1 MERGSND
8 HSSHSTDSTVLSIF
22 KPASKR
28 SGKKRR
34 GVPVVPPHNNR
45 AWFETA
51 AAQAEPAPPPL
62 PVPPQRRFLQVVAV
76 ETPVDDNTVA
86 NSSHSTYSTV
96 PIFSRASQR
105 STKKRRGI
113 PIVPPGEQRA
123 WFETAAAQVRP
134 YFVPRAAL
142 PPLPPVPPQRR
153 FLQLTAPPLAAL
165 ASPENDNTDANS
177 TCSTLTDSGY
187 EFTEED
193 DDDTVNSAQT
203 HDPEDDENENVE
215 LADDTDDEDST
226 MDGNGFSRFVMKRS
240 SDPALRQLIKN
251 DCIDAALAVQEDGF
265 FFDALGPKVNECD

>member
-1 MERGSND
+1 M
-8 HSSHSTDSTVLSIF
+8 
-22 KPASKR
+22 
-28 SGKKRR
+28 
-34 GVPVVPPHNNR
+34 
-45 AWFETA
+45 
-51 AAQAEPAPPPL
+51 
-62 PVPPQRRFLQVVAV
+62 
-76 ETPVDDNTVA
+76 
-86 NSSHSTYSTV
+86 
-96 PIFSRASQR
+96 
-105 STKKRRGI
+105 
-113 PIVPPGEQRA
+113 
-123 WFETAAAQVRP
+123 
-134 YFVPRAAL
+134 PRAAL

-240 SDPALRQLIKN
+240 SYPALRQLIKN

-265 FFDALGPKVNECD
+265 FFDALGPKVIDVIDRPLSKGSGIYAILNVEHTQYVKIGSTRNFCRRLARNVEAGIHPDRFRRIFDLYVITEELDSRLQDIYRSVLAIMDNNDTLHEFHQYFRELLEERQGERLGPKKQIILQLI